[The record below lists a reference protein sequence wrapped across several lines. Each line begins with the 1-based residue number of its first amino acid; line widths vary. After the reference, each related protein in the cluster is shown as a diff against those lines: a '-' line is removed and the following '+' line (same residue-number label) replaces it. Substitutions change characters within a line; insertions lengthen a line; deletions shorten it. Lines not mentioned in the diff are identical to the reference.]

1 MVMIIITCDV
11 NMRMCFNV
19 VSRVYEEPVCAFSVY
34 VCMSKPYTS
43 SIPRAD
49 TEQVSVAE
57 WVRDTDTLQ
66 QITSTFFYSLRS
78 HRQKNANHL
87 KQHSFFL
94 NRN

>member
-1 MVMIIITCDV
+1 MVIIITPDV

-19 VSRVYEEPVCAFSVY
+19 VSCVHEEPVCAFSVY
-34 VCMSKPYTS
+34 VITLHFLT
-43 SIPRAD
+43 IPRAD
-49 TEQVSVAE
+49 TEQVSVEE

-94 NRN
+94 HHN

>member
-1 MVMIIITCDV
+1 MVMIIITPAV

-19 VSRVYEEPVCAFSVY
+19 VSRLHEEPVRAFSVY
-34 VCMSKPYTS
+34 VITLHFLT
-43 SIPRAD
+43 IPRAD

-66 QITSTFFYSLRS
+66 QITSTFFNSLRS

-94 NRN
+94 HHN